1 MMSNSNIMPPSKI
14 KVRISEILSPAI
26 SVGISTVS
34 NVAKFAQ
41 MARENPES
49 LPAIKL
55 AEADGKFYAINHHDV
70 ILGCVQAGP
79 DVISEING
87 VIMDEECNGS
97 HDVLLA
103 HFKEILEN
111 EVFNPVSIF
120 DSIYYLEEK
129 LQLQKQDILKKL
141 HLNETPF
148 ERIILSR
155 NDNHI
160 SAKSIEQLQLIVNQ
174 LSKRKNLVPSQVCVP
189 LYAISKIS
197 RFEEESHQLQLISQI
212 HADLDA
218 MSDGSFAWTTPEQI
232 DSMIRFIRQD
242 ATHEENNREESM
254 VATTVKT
261 ENIGKETKLT
271 TKSEKEN
278 KNEKQEEEKQS
289 TSPTNTNPKQ
299 NHDDDDDANKSNK
312 SQDEK
317 IDPEILEVK
326 KSIPN
331 MIIIPDE
338 KTGKPQILVNKRTGA
353 VSKIIPTDNH
363 SIIKTASV
371 GTKSLYS
378 IPLDVTKHLK
388 FDECKIKH
396 RNLESPRQL
405 IDTLKI
411 FPKDARL
418 SVFWSITQ

>member
-1 MMSNSNIMPPSKI
+1 MSKILESKI
-14 KVRISEILSPAI
+14 KVRISEILSPVI
-26 SVGISTVS
+26 SVGISTLS
-34 NVAKFAQ
+34 NVAKFAE
-41 MARENPES
+41 MARENSES
-49 LPAIKL
+49 LPVIKL
-55 AEADGKFYAINHHDV
+55 AEINGKFYAVNHHDV
-70 ILGCVQAGP
+70 ILGCRQAGP
-79 DVISEING
+79 SVISEINAT
-87 VIMDEECNGS
+87 IMDDECKGS
-97 HDVLLA
+97 YDILLA

-120 DSIYYLEEK
+120 DSMDYLEEK

-141 HLNETPF
+141 HLNGTPF
-148 ERIILSR
+148 EKIILLK

-160 SAKSIEQLQLIVNQ
+160 SAKSIKQLQLIVNH
-174 LSKRKNLVPSQVCVP
+174 LSQRKNLIPSQICLP
-189 LYAISKIS
+189 LYVISKIS
-197 RFEEESHQLQLISQI
+197 RFDEESHQLQLISQI
-212 HADLDA
+212 HADLEG

-261 ENIGKETKLT
+261 EDVGKEKS

-278 KNEKQEEEKQS
+278 KNKKQEEKQS
-289 TSPTNTNPKQ
+289 TSSTNTNPKQ
-299 NHDDDDDANKSNK
+299 SHDDDANKSNK

-317 IDPEILEVK
+317 LDPEILEVK
-326 KSIPN
+326 KSIHN

-338 KTGKPQILVNKRTGA
+338 KTGKPHLLVNKRTGA

-363 SIIKTASV
+363 SIIRTASV

-378 IPLDVTKHLK
+378 IPLDVAKHLK

-396 RNLESPRQL
+396 KNFESSRQI
-405 IDTLKI
+405 IDILSGML
-411 FPKDARL
+411 PKNAKL
-418 SVFWSITQ
+418 SVFWSMTQ